1 MIMFALSSAP
11 PREQHNV
18 QNVQNSVFSEDNFV
32 KNHTF
37 YVHLNNKDVGRF
49 RNRSVYDQ
57 CWLKACQIREVY
69 ARSHDITN

>member
-1 MIMFALSSAP
+1 MFALSSAP

-57 CWLKACQIREVY
+57 C
-69 ARSHDITN
+69 